1 MNKIRIVLDS
11 NIILS
16 AALFKK
22 SIPRQ
27 ALDKAVATGQI
38 LMSTD
43 TLAEIQDIFNR
54 PKFDK
59 YISKAARDEFLKD
72 FIETVEN
79 VEIMQSFS
87 ACRDSKDDKFLE
99 LSVNGKADYL
109 ITGDRDLLVLH
120 PFRDIQI
127 LTPADFLTNIP

>member
-1 MNKIRIVLDS
+1 MNKIRLVLDS

-22 SIPRQ
+22 STTRQ
-27 ALDKAVATGQI
+27 TFDKALAMGQI

-43 TLAEIQDIFNR
+43 TLVEIQDIFNR

-79 VEIMQSFS
+79 VEIVQSFS
-87 ACRDSKDDKFLE
+87 ACRDPKDDKILE
-99 LSVNGKADYL
+99 LAVNGKAEYL
-109 ITGDRDLLVLH
+109 ITGDRDLLVLD

-127 LTPADFLTNIP
+127 ITPAIFLEL